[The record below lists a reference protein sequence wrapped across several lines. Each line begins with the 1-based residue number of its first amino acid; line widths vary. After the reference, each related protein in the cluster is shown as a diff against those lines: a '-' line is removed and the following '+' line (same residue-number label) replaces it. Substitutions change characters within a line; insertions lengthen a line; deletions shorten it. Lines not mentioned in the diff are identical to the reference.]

1 MQAGFC
7 ATMFKF
13 ARVVLI
19 RACALQ
25 RSREEF
31 KFILHC
37 ARGLELR
44 QNELKF
50 RARRRLNLSRFF
62 VAFYL
67 CCRDIAFCS
76 ALLIVHIELK

>member
-13 ARVVLI
+13 TRAILI
-19 RACALQ
+19 RACAIR
-25 RSREEF
+25 RSREGF
-31 KFILHC
+31 KFMLYC
-37 ARGLELR
+37 ARGIELR

-50 RARRRLNLSRFF
+50 RVRRRLNLSRFL

-67 CCRDIAFCS
+67 CCRDIAPCS
-76 ALLIVHIELK
+76 ALLIAHIELK